1 MCGSGP
7 SYLASCHTTL
17 IISSGGMNDLM
28 KTVKS
33 LKESGLLTKG
43 VSETIKNE
51 TKERKREF
59 FSMLSGTLGT
69 GLLGN
74 LLAGKCT
81 IRAAKALLQQDF

>member
-43 VSETIKNE
+43 VVKQLKMKQKNE
-51 TKERKREF
+51 KES
-59 FSMLSGTLGT
+59 FSV
-69 GLLGN
+69 
-74 LLAGKCT
+74 CY
-81 IRAAKALLQQDF
+81 QVH

>member
-1 MCGSGP
+1 M
-7 SYLASCHTTL
+7 
-17 IISSGGMNDLM
+17 
-28 KTVKS
+28 
-33 LKESGLLTKG
+33 TKG

-51 TKERKREF
+51 TKERKGEF